1 MEYKEM
7 FALLGR
13 YIFLVLLALFG
24 FFLIYYL
31 LTPLTIYPVYLLLKI
46 VYSSIILLPGTNT
59 LFIEGNYI
67 SLVSACIAGSA
78 YYLLLLLNFTTP
90 MNIKTR
96 VKSISF
102 LIISFLF
109 LNIIRIFIFSILYL
123 SGYSFFDLT
132 HKVVW
137 YIGST
142 FLVVGLWFLNVWVF
156 KINAIPFYSDVK
168 NIFHDVINK
177 DKQ

>member
-1 MEYKEM
+1 M

-13 YIFLVLLALFG
+13 YIFLVILALFG
-24 FFLIYYL
+24 FFLIYSL
-31 LTPLTIYPVYLLLKI
+31 LTPLTISPVFWLLKI
-46 VYSSIILLPGTNT
+46 IYSNIIILPGTNT
-59 LFIEGNYI
+59 LFIDGNYI
-67 SLVSACIAGSA
+67 NLISACIAGAA

-96 VKSISF
+96 AKSISF

-109 LNIIRIFIFSILYL
+109 LNILRIFIFTILYL

-132 HKVVW
+132 HKIVW

-142 FLVVGLWFLNVWVF
+142 FLVIGLWFLNVWF
-156 KINAIPFYSDVK
+156 FNINAIPFYSDIK
-168 NIFHDVINK
+168 NIFGDIKNK
-177 DKQ
+177 Q